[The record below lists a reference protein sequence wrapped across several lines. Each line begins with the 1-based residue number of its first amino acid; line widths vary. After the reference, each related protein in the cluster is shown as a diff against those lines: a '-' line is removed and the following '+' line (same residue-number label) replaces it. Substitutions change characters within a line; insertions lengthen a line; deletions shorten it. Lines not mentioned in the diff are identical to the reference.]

1 MVTLVRTI
9 LAYLAIIGSTLVLAI
24 PILLAMLLGIEF
36 KRGGFGDL
44 AGRRF
49 SRWTLA
55 AAGVELRLRN
65 PERIEHGDARVYVSN
80 HVSWFDVFALAA
92 VLPRFRF
99 VAKKEL
105 QKIPL
110 FGPAAG
116 KVAAVYVDRKNHRA
130 ALDAYKDAS
139 SQMKDGI
146 SVVVCPEGTRGRSY
160 ALRPFKKGPFVLAIA
175 AQVPI
180 VPCVIHGTMDVQ
192 PKGGILIRPGV
203 AEITFLEPIPT
214 AGLTYEDRDEL
225 VRKVWTSMA
234 SALESYGVK
243 SDASVIDTGSS
254 AA

>member
-1 MVTLVRTI
+1 MVIVRTI
-9 LAYLAIIGSTLVLAI
+9 LAYLTIVGATLVLGT
-24 PILLAMLLGIEF
+24 PIVLGMLLGVRF
-36 KRGGFGDL
+36 RPGGFGDL

-49 SRWTLA
+49 SRWMLA
-55 AAGVELRLRN
+55 AAGVELRLRSA
-65 PERIEHGDARVYVSN
+65 ERIVPGEARVYVAN

-105 QKIPL
+105 AKIPL

-116 KVAAVYVDRKNHRA
+116 RVAAVYVDRRNHRA
-130 ALDAYKDAS
+130 ALDAYKDAA
-139 SQMKDGI
+139 SQIKEGV

-160 ALRPFKKGPFVLAIA
+160 ELRPFKKGPFVLAIA

-203 AEITFLEPIPT
+203 AEITFLEPVPT
-214 AGLTYEDRDEL
+214 AGLTYEDRDAL
-225 VRKVWTSMA
+225 MRTVWQRMA
-234 SALESYGVK
+234 NAMEAYGVH
-243 SDASVIDTGSS
+243 SDGAAIDTRTT